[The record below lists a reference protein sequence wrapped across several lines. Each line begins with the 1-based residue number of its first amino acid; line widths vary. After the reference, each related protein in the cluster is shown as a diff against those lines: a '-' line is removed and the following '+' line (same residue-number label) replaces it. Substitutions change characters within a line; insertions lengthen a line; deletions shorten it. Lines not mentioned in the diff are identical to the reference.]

1 MAEKIRLEIIALAN
15 NDAQNNSFVLLLKE
29 ENGNRRL
36 PVVIGAFEAQA
47 IAVVVEKI
55 HPGRPLTHDL
65 LYNILTAMNAEIKE
79 VTITTLEN
87 GVFHALIHC
96 AFSDGRAIEVDA
108 RTSDAVAM
116 AVRFNCPIYVEA
128 AILEE
133 AGISFEDPSR
143 PGTPAVA
150 LSGSLASYS
159 IERLEQMLEDAIGQE
174 AYERAVEIRDEIKKR
189 KG

>member
-65 LYNILTAMNAEIKE
+65 LHNILASVDARIEE
-79 VTITTLEN
+79 VTITALEN
-87 GVFHALIHC
+87 GVFHATIYC
-96 AFSDGRAIEVDA
+96 AFADGRAVEVDA

-116 AVRFNCPIYVEA
+116 AVRFNCPIYVDA
-128 AILEE
+128 GIMEE
-133 AGISFEDPSR
+133 AGISFEDPAR
-143 PGTPAVA
+143 PGTTTPAMTG
-150 LSGSLASYS
+150 LSSYS
-159 IERLEQMLEDAIGQE
+159 IERLEQMLEDAIAQE

-189 KG
+189 QG

>member
-65 LYNILTAMNAEIKE
+65 LHNILASMGAAITE
-79 VTITTLEN
+79 VTISALEN
-87 GVFHALIHC
+87 GVFHATLYC
-96 AFSDGRAIEVDA
+96 EFSDGRTIEVDA

-116 AVRFNCPIYVEA
+116 AVRFRCPIYVEA
-128 AILEE
+128 HIMEA
-133 AGISFEDPSR
+133 AGISIEEPASR
-143 PGTPAVA
+143 SSSTPKPTGLDAH
-150 LSGSLASYS
+150 ST
-159 IERLEQMLEDAIGQE
+159 EQLEQMLEEALGQE
-174 AYERAVEIRDEIKKR
+174 AYERAAEIRDEIKKR

>member
-65 LYNILTAMNAEIKE
+65 LHNILAAMNAEITE

-87 GVFHALIHC
+87 GVFHALISC
-96 AFSDGRAIEVDA
+96 AFSDGRTTEVDA

-128 AILEE
+128 AIMEE
-133 AGISFEDPSR
+133 AGIAFEDASR
-143 PGTPAVA
+143 PRPTAVA
-150 LSGSLASYS
+150 LSGGLASYP
-159 IERLEQMLEDAIGQE
+159 IERLEQMLEDAIAQE